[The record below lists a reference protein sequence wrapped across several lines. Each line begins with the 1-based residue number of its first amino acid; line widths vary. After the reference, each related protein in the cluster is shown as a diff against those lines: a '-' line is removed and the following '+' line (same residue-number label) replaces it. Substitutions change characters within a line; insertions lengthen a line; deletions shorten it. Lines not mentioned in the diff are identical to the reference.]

1 MEFSVSTTR
10 GQHLLGKVVGDCLL
24 EQLIGY
30 GGSSAVY
37 LAQPR
42 NSEQKV
48 AVKVFLPRS
57 TMDSQAQKSFYRRF
71 LREAQA
77 ASDLDHP
84 HILSV
89 YSYGEHQGLPYIV
102 MPYCPGGTLSDYV
115 KREGA
120 LSLRVAQTYLE
131 QIADALDYAHKCGCV
146 HCDVKPANILLGE
159 DGQVVL
165 SDFGIV
171 RLLDGASLTAQQS
184 MKSPETLMGTPDY
197 ISPEQALGEPL
208 DGRSDVYSLGV
219 TLYFLLAGEPPFK
232 SDSSIAMALMHV
244 HEKPP
249 LLGLR
254 RADVTPEID
263 QVIGKALAKWPE
275 ERYQSASAFSAAFSE
290 AVARARNIDRV
301 VFVNSPPH
309 LPGWKVIGRARENG
323 AVAPL
328 EPRVR
333 VKPVAGRRVW
343 RSRATLLLLVLCVLL
358 IAAIT
363 TDFIFNAATGGD
375 PKAKATRTPVTSIDV
390 LASDQSAWA
399 SSPTFY
405 FDTSGHY
412 HIIDKSAQ
420 FLATALYRGAEY
432 TDFNLTMKATQVAGP
447 RDVSDFYGVVL
458 RSDPDQS
465 HYYLFAICPFTD
477 QYVFDRFDGTG
488 WHYPLNG
495 SVPSLHA
502 AAGQSN
508 IISVEIRGNSF
519 TFLVNG
525 VPVHAAFKDTLAPPI
540 TTGEVGLSVDENNVE
555 VVFSDMYI
563 TRYP

>member
-1 MEFSVSTTR
+1 MEFSVSTIR
-10 GQHLLGKVVGDCLL
+10 GQHLLGKVVGDCTL

-42 NSEQKV
+42 NAEQKV

-77 ASDLDHP
+77 ASDLEHP

-102 MPYCPGGTLSDYV
+102 MPYFPGGTLSDYV
-115 KREGA
+115 KREGP
-120 LSLRVAQTYLE
+120 LSLRMAQSYLA
-131 QIADALDYAHKCGCV
+131 QIADALDYAHSCGCV

-171 RLLDGASLTAQQS
+171 RLLDGASLAAQQS

-219 TLYFLLAGEPPFK
+219 TLYFLLTGEPPFR

-249 LLGLR
+249 LAGLR

-275 ERYQSASAFSAAFSE
+275 ERYQSASAFSAAFAE

-301 VFVNSPPH
+301 AFVNSPPH
-309 LPGWKVIGRARENG
+309 LPGLKVMGRARENS
-323 AVAPL
+323 AVTPL
-328 EPRVR
+328 EPKVR
-333 VKPVAGRRVW
+333 VKPVSGQRAW
-343 RSRATLLLLVLCVLL
+343 RSRATLLLLSLSVLL

-363 TDFIFNAATGGD
+363 VAFILNATLSAGAKVKVKVTGT
-375 PKAKATRTPVTSIDV
+375 PTRNNV
-390 LASDQSAWA
+390 LTSDQSAWV

-405 FDTSGHY
+405 FDSSNHY
-412 HIIDKSAQ
+412 HIINRSAQ
-420 FLATALYRGAEY
+420 TLATALYGSAEY
-432 TDFNLTMKATQVAGP
+432 TDFTLTVTATQIAGP
-447 RDVSDFYGVVL
+447 RDGGDFFGVVL
-458 RSDPDQS
+458 RSAQDQS
-465 HYYLFAICPFTD
+465 HYYLFGICPYNDTYEFA
-477 QYVFDRFDGTG
+477 RFDGT
-488 WHYPLNG
+488 WHYLQNNNT
-495 SVPSLHA
+495 VPSMHTA
-502 AAGQSN
+502 QGQSN
-508 IISVEIRGNSF
+508 TISVEIRGNSF
-519 TFLVNG
+519 TFLVNN
-525 VPVHAAFKDTLAPPI
+525 VPVHTAFTDPLSSPI
-540 TTGEVGLSVDENNVE
+540 SSGEIGLSVEEGE
-555 VVFSDMYI
+555 VVFSNMYI
-563 TRYP
+563 TRLP